1 MPATVTCD
9 PPGISCVFSDGSQ
22 AAFTLSDPPC
32 PQLARDLLDG
42 LAGLIH
48 PHGTVDAAGTAEG
61 YVRGLKLMTGALAE
75 RGFTGGAGQ
84 LTRAMTAEYLM
95 AAGQTWEGYARGL
108 LRGLASAGEGRLA
121 PAVSELAAGRAF
133 SAPHARH
140 PLDPYSETEWTRLI
154 TACQRVIDDAYAR
167 HKQGLSAAGRGT
179 DPREGGWTVGNTC
192 WLLARTGPCGKTVA
206 AAYPGVPASTL
217 PGGRMFP

>member
-42 LAGLIH
+42 LARLIH

-61 YVRGLKLMTGALAE
+61 YVLGLKLMTRALAG

-95 AAGQTWEGYARGL
+95 GAGPASGGIRSRPAAGPGVG
-108 LRGLASAGEGRLA
+108 
-121 PAVSELAAGRAF
+121 
-133 SAPHARH
+133 
-140 PLDPYSETEWTRLI
+140 
-154 TACQRVIDDAYAR
+154 
-167 HKQGLSAAGRGT
+167 GRGQA
-179 DPREGGWTVGNTC
+179 G
-192 WLLARTGPCGKTVA
+192 AR
-206 AAYPGVPASTL
+206 
-217 PGGRMFP
+217 R